1 MRQAGRY
8 LKQYRQIRDKHGI
21 LEICKRPDLAATVT
35 LQPVEMLDVDAAII
49 FADLLLPVEPMGLKL
64 RYEKGEGPVIDNPVR
79 TSDDV
84 DSLSTTNTD
93 DLGYVGQAIQNV
105 VRALAGRVPVI
116 GFVGAPFTMASY
128 MIEGGASRNF
138 IRTKK
143 LMYSDETL
151 WRRLMGKIVDVLAP
165 FAHLQVTAG
174 ARAIQVFDSWV
185 GALGSDDYVRFA
197 APYSRALIER
207 IRSTGVPVIHF
218 GTGASGFFRE
228 LHAAGGDVM
237 GVDWRINI
245 DQAWM
250 DISYRSA
257 IQGNLDPVAL
267 FAPLP
272 ELRTKVHELLKRTGV
287 AARPH
292 LQPGPRHSARDPGG
306 ERQGRGGDGPG
317 IPPMKQGVLLL
328 AHGAPERVED
338 VESYLT
344 FVRGGRPA
352 SPQILEEVTQP
363 LPGHR
368 RIVSAAGVDARAGR
382 SAGAHARACRSFSA
396 CATGIR
402 SFGRPWTGC
411 AMPGVERMAAIAM
424 APQYSELSVGL
435 YIRRTEEAA
444 REAGVAAEI
453 VWARSFHDEP
463 LLIEAFAEKLE
474 PLAAGSEGALHGA
487 QSAREGAGRRR
498 PVRPR
503 NARHGRGGGGAPRA
517 GGLGFRLPEPGP
529 YRRPLAGAYRGILPG
544 PLCRRG
550 HPRSGG

>member
-8 LKQYRQIRDKHGI
+8 MKQYRQIRERHGI

-64 RYEKGEGPVIDNPVR
+64 RYEKGEGPAILNPVR

-84 DSLSTTNTD
+84 DSLSTTSTD
-93 DLGYVGQAIQNV
+93 ELGYVGEAIQNV
-105 VRALAGRVPVI
+105 VRALSGKVPVI

-138 IRTKK
+138 IRTKRM
-143 LMYSDETL
+143 MYADETM

-218 GTGASGFFRE
+218 GTGASGFFKE

-267 FAPLP
+267 FAPIG
-272 ELRTKVHELLKRTGV
+272 ELRNKVHELLKRTGT
-287 AARPH
+287 R
-292 LQPGPRHSARDPGG
+292 
-306 ERQGRGGDGPG
+306 
-317 IPPMKQGVLLL
+317 
-328 AHGAPERVED
+328 
-338 VESYLT
+338 
-344 FVRGGRPA
+344 
-352 SPQILEEVTQP
+352 
-363 LPGHR
+363 PGH
-368 RIVSAAGVDARAGR
+368 I
-382 SAGAHARACRSFSA
+382 F
-396 CATGIR
+396 
-402 SFGRPWTGC
+402 
-411 AMPGVERMAAIAM
+411 
-424 APQYSELSVGL
+424 
-435 YIRRTEEAA
+435 
-444 REAGVAAEI
+444 
-453 VWARSFHDEP
+453 
-463 LLIEAFAEKLE
+463 
-474 PLAAGSEGALHGA
+474 
-487 QSAREGAGRRR
+487 
-498 PVRPR
+498 
-503 NARHGRGGGGAPRA
+503 N
-517 GGLGFRLPEPGP
+517 LGH
-529 YRRPLAGAYRGILPG
+529 GILPET
-544 PLCRRG
+544 PVENVRAVVEMVREFK
-550 HPRSGG
+550 P